1 MAVLLVLVGGRT
13 LPASARSVAGRRY
26 RAEDPAVER
35 SQAALVTGCSSGMG
49 RAIASRLA
57 GAGWTV
63 YATARRRSALAD
75 LAAVG
80 CRTLALDVTDAEQ
93 AAAAV
98 AAVEAEHGAVGVLVN
113 NAGYGQQG
121 PFEET
126 DLARVRQQFEVNV
139 FGPTRLCQL
148 ILPGMRAQRWGR
160 IVNVTSMGGRI
171 TFPGGA
177 AYHGS
182 KYAMEAMSDVLRF
195 EVAPFGI
202 DVVVVEPGPTLTPW
216 GEAALATLDGVPDA
230 GPYAT
235 LTASIR
241 AALEATF
248 HGDGLPG
255 ASTAED
261 VADAVL
267 QAGTASPPPTR
278 VVGGGMAA
286 QLIEL
291 RRTSS
296 DEQWDALMETMYQ
309 RPTPT

>member
-1 MAVLLVLVGGRT
+1 
-13 LPASARSVAGRRY
+13 
-26 RAEDPAVER
+26 
-35 SQAALVTGCSSGMG
+35 MG
-49 RAIASRLA
+49 RAIAARLLD
-57 GAGWTV
+57 AGWVV
-63 YATARRRSALAD
+63 YATARRVAALAD
-75 LAAVG
+75 LEAMG
-80 CRTLALDVTDAEQ
+80 CRVLPLDVTDGDR

-126 DLARVRQQFEVNV
+126 DLALVRRQFEVNV
-139 FGPTRLCQL
+139 FGPVRLCQL
-148 ILPGMRAQRWGR
+148 VLPAMRARRGGR

-216 GEAALATLDGVPDA
+216 GEAALATMDAVPDT

-241 AALEATF
+241 GALEATF
-248 HGDGLPG
+248 RGDGLAG
-255 ASTAED
+255 ASTADD

-267 QAGTASPPPTR
+267 LAAEATPPPSR
-278 VVGGGMAA
+278 VVVGDMAA

-291 RRTSS
+291 RRTST

>member
-1 MAVLLVLVGGRT
+1 
-13 LPASARSVAGRRY
+13 
-26 RAEDPAVER
+26 
-35 SQAALVTGCSSGMG
+35 MG
-49 RAIASRLA
+49 AAIAARLL
-57 GAGWTV
+57 GAGWDV
-63 YATARRRSALAD
+63 YATARRRAALAD
-75 LAAVG
+75 LEASG
-80 CRTLALDVTDAEQ
+80 CRALELVVTDAEESS
-93 AAAAV
+93 AAV
-98 AAVEAEHGAVGVLVN
+98 AAVEAAHGAVGVLVN

-126 DLARVRQQFEVNV
+126 DPALVRRQFEVNV
-139 FGPTRLCQL
+139 FGPVRLCQL
-148 ILPGMRAQRWGR
+148 VLPAMRARRWGR
-160 IVNVTSMGGRI
+160 IVNITSMGGRI

-216 GEAALATLDGVPDA
+216 GEAALATMADVTAD

-248 HGDGLPG
+248 RGAGLEG
-255 ASTAED
+255 ASTADD
-261 VADAVL
+261 VAGAVL
-267 QAGTASPPPTR
+267 AAVEATPPPTR
-278 VVGGGMAA
+278 VVVGEMAA